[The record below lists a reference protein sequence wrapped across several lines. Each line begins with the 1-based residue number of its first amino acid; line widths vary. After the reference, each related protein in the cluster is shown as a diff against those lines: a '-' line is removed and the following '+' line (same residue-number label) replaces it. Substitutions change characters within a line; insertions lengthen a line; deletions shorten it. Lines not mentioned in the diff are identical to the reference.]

1 MPFGA
6 ATLSAI
12 CPCPREL
19 SRPDTPTA
27 TDTVRRNILTCAN
40 MQERLHYDK
49 YSAGSSKRALPC
61 RGRSESTVASLQAPQ
76 HAGPYDLPGP
86 SQNAWPNSFQT
97 SYGNPVSSPVIVRLL
112 APHATLT
119 GQTGAVLAIFAVAA
133 LQAHVLAATIERIA
147 RKLLQAGGFVAMAAA
162 FACLWLVPGR
172 PPRCCRSCCCSCVE
186 ISALWSPRPPEPR
199 IITAGVSRT
208 GSVPRL
214 TPPLRGQP
222 FQAGCGVF
230 ACLGLAP
237 EQLIGLG
244 QHQRVRAAELPDLVL
259 DWQLGGADLSLT
271 CLRRVSASGHSSV
284 RSLRPARNPPSVP
297 HSSQPQPPD
306 QGTDQSSSARAGR
319 SVIAVSRR
327 SHSRASSSR
336 GALGPGPAA
345 RSIGSRQASTSSPCS
360 RRAVTISPASAVP
373 SAAASSP
380 ASGLPSSASCLRRV
394 AGDGYLSQSRISS
407 SSQPHDAASSQPA
420 VAAAPA
426 SRSAA
431 VSPGSAPAQPLR
443 STSPVYCHVFRDP
456 NRSEEPTSE
465 LQSPM
470 YLVC

>member
-19 SRPDTPTA
+19 SRPDMRTA

-61 RGRSESTVASLQAPQ
+61 RGRSESTAASLQAPQ
-76 HAGPYDLPGP
+76 HAGTYDLPGP

-97 SYGNPVSSPVIVRLL
+97 SYGNTVSSPVIVRLL

-133 LQAHVLAATIERIA
+133 LQAYVLAATIERIA

-222 FQAGCGVF
+222 FPAGCGVF
-230 ACLGLAP
+230 SCLDLAP
-237 EQLIGLG
+237 EQLIGLC

-259 DWQLGGADLSLT
+259 DWQLGGGDLVLDV
-271 CLRRVSASGHSSV
+271 LAAG
-284 RSLRPARNPPSVP
+284 LGERPL
-297 HSSQPQPPD
+297 Q
-306 QGTDQSSSARAGR
+306 RALA
-319 SVIAVSRR
+319 AVGEEP
-327 SHSRASSSR
+327 AEC
-336 GALGPGPAA
+336 AAQFAAAAAGPGDRPVV
-345 RSIGSRQASTSSPCS
+345 IGPGRAFADRGEPPLAFPCQLLE
-360 RRAVTISPASAVP
+360 RRAWSW
-373 SAAASSP
+373 
-380 ASGLPSSASCLRRV
+380 
-394 AGDGYLSQSRISS
+394 
-407 SSQPHDAASSQPA
+407 
-420 VAAAPA
+420 
-426 SRSAA
+426 
-431 VSPGSAPAQPLR
+431 PGRPQHR
-443 STSPVYCHVFRDP
+443 
-456 NRSEEPTSE
+456 
-465 LQSPM
+465 
-470 YLVC
+470 